1 MMKNKR
7 SLSEVNFYFITDEN
21 IELSPHKQVRKA
33 IEGGVKMVQ
42 YRDKGSKARKLYE
55 EAVKIREICDD
66 TLFIVNDRLDIAL
79 AVGAD
84 GVHLGQEDLP
94 PKAAREIV
102 GEDMIIGVSTHN
114 LEQAKKAKEVADY
127 IGIGPVHRTE
137 TKDDTSKELGI
148 DGVIQIAS
156 KVEVP
161 STAIGGIK
169 EEDLER
175 LAKGVDMV
183 CAISS
188 VTREDDISE
197 GIRLFEEKFAGIKRG
212 E

>member
-21 IELSPHKQVRKA
+21 IGLPPHEQVRKA

-114 LEQAKKAKEVADY
+114 LEQAKKAKKVADY

-148 DGVIQIAS
+148 DEVIQIAS
-156 KVEVP
+156 KIEVP

>member
-1 MMKNKR
+1 MMNKR
-7 SLSEVNFYFITDEN
+7 SLSDVNFYFITDEN
-21 IELSPHKQVRKA
+21 IELPPHEQVRKA

-42 YRDKGSKARKLYE
+42 YRDKSSKARKLYE

-79 AVGAD
+79 AVDAD

-94 PKAAREIV
+94 IRAAREIV
-102 GEDMIIGVSTHN
+102 GEDMIVGVSTHN
-114 LEQAKKAKEVADY
+114 LEQAKRAEEIADY

-137 TKDDTSKELGI
+137 TKDDTSKKLGI
-148 DGVIQIAS
+148 EGVIQIAS
-156 KVEVP
+156 KVEIP

-169 EEDLER
+169 EEDLEK
-175 LAKGVDMV
+175 LAKGADMV

-188 VTREDDISE
+188 VTRGDDLSKRV
-197 GIRLFEEKFAGIKRG
+197 RLFEDKFTRAKRG